1 MNEPKLLANR
11 IITPDGTMLQS
22 KHVHDYVTHID
33 ANGKEYMN
41 DGGLAYC
48 RRNEHDDAPY
58 KEASVYDIDP
68 HEVIRDAFHW
78 GTRGKDGRQP
88 VQFKPISSLS
98 NKHIHNIIM
107 TQTHVPDHI
116 GNAFVNEELYRRDHG
131 ICIEDTE

>member
-22 KHVHDYVTHID
+22 KHRHDCVIYTD
-33 ANGKEYMN
+33 ANGKEYMV
-41 DGGLAYC
+41 DGGLEY
-48 RRNEHDDAPY
+48 RRGIIHDDAPF
-58 KEASVYDIDP
+58 KDACVYSDDP

-78 GTRGKDGRQP
+78 GTRGKDGKQP

-107 TQTHVPDHI
+107 TQTHLPDHI
-116 GNAFVNEELYRRDHG
+116 GNAFVNEEFYRRDHG